1 MPFWEK
7 KIFENNNYELWQGD
21 CLKLMDDI
29 PDRSIDAI
37 ITDLPFGQT
46 ARNAWDIVIPFND
59 YITLLVS
66 CKLSIKK

>member
-37 ITDLPFGQT
+37 ITDLPFG
-46 ARNAWDIVIPFND
+46 
-59 YITLLVS
+59 
-66 CKLSIKK
+66 